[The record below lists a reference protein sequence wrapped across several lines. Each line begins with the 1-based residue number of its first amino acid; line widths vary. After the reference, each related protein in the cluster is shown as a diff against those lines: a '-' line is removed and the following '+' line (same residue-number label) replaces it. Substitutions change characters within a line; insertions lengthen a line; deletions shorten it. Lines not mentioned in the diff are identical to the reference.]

1 MIPNKVLRGA
11 FTAIGVAGMAISA
24 SPAMAQQQD
33 QLRAFVNMYRVTDYA
48 LGANESC
55 DLFMLGDYR
64 ALKVLHNSFRSD
76 LSRVLSAEQMA
87 EIETGKVAKAN
98 WQGCL
103 NRAEKPQEWELIDT
117 ARLMAAALVTAPTRM
132 SVDPKSCKVDGEFHA
147 LGKFEWPKAAVVAA
161 SDYADH
167 PKKAEY
173 DGLANE
179 MGTMIDGECNRLNVS
194 TLMQPAYE
202 TLVQSEDLSLLLQQK
217 LEKKTV
223 ATSVGTR
230 ASTNPVSGYMGIWR
244 SRRGGFLGTRLS
256 SGLNVYRI
264 LDRGDKDVMFFHLSR
279 PGTFDPSGKMFITRK
294 GGWNARL
301 KGNVDQLQMRL
312 STGDVI
318 AFDKQSG
325 SGSAGMGSSVFVLPA
340 AAQARMAAVDD
351 AVAVSVAYR
360 AGNGD
365 WVSFLDIGRDPAVQ
379 KQTMGDIRAGLEWAN
394 VPMPAKEDR

>member
-1 MIPNKVLRGA
+1 
-11 FTAIGVAGMAISA
+11 
-24 SPAMAQQQD
+24 
-33 QLRAFVNMYRVTDYA
+33 
-48 LGANESC
+48 
-55 DLFMLGDYR
+55 
-64 ALKVLHNSFRSD
+64 
-76 LSRVLSAEQMA
+76 
-87 EIETGKVAKAN
+87 
-98 WQGCL
+98 
-103 NRAEKPQEWELIDT
+103 
-117 ARLMAAALVTAPTRM
+117 
-132 SVDPKSCKVDGEFHA
+132 
-147 LGKFEWPKAAVVAA
+147 
-161 SDYADH
+161 
-167 PKKAEY
+167 
-173 DGLANE
+173 
-179 MGTMIDGECNRLNVS
+179 
-194 TLMQPAYE
+194 
-202 TLVQSEDLSLLLQQK
+202 
-217 LEKKTV
+217 
-223 ATSVGTR
+223 
-230 ASTNPVSGYMGIWR
+230 
-244 SRRGGFLGTRLS
+244 
-256 SGLNVYRI
+256 
-264 LDRGDKDVMFFHLSR
+264 MFFHLSR